1 MTLQVEKLEKNMA
14 KLTVEVSAEQFAECI
29 QTAYKKTKNR
39 FALPGFRKGKAPLN
53 MIEKMY
59 GVEVF
64 YETAA
69 DEAINETYA
78 EAMKES
84 ALEIVSRPE
93 VEIVQIEKGKPFIY
107 VATVA
112 VKPEVTL
119 GEYKGVEVEKA
130 SEEVTD
136 AEVSAELIRI
146 QDQNSRI
153 ITIEDRGVED
163 GDQTVIDFKGMI
175 DGAAF
180 EGGEAED
187 YSLTIGSHSFIDT
200 FEEQLIGKNV
210 GETCEVNVTF
220 PTEYHAK
227 NLAGKPAVFAVTI
240 KEIKH
245 KELPELNDEFASEV
259 SEFETLDEYKA
270 DLKKNLEE
278 RKKKEAV
285 TLNEDKVVEAV
296 VANASMDIPEPML
309 KAQAESMIQENAR
322 RMQSQGISLDQYMQY
337 TGMTMDMLRDQMK
350 PQAERRIKT
359 RLVLEAVA
367 EAEKIEVTEE
377 QMDEELKKMAD
388 AYKMEV
394 DKLKEYMGD
403 FEKEQMKKDLAVQA
417 AVDFLVAEAKL
428 V

>member
-1 MTLQVEKLEKNMA
+1 MRLRLRK
-14 KLTVEVSAEQFAECI
+14 SS
-29 QTAYKKTKNR
+29 TKN
-39 FALPGFRKGKAPLN
+39 FRN
-53 MIEKMY
+53 
-59 GVEVF
+59 
-64 YETAA
+64 
-69 DEAINETYA
+69 
-78 EAMKES
+78 
-84 ALEIVSRPE
+84 
-93 VEIVQIEKGKPFIY
+93 
-107 VATVA
+107 
-112 VKPEVTL
+112 
-119 GEYKGVEVEKA
+119 
-130 SEEVTD
+130 
-136 AEVSAELIRI
+136 
-146 QDQNSRI
+146 
-153 ITIEDRGVED
+153 
-163 GDQTVIDFKGMI
+163 
-175 DGAAF
+175 
-180 EGGEAED
+180 
-187 YSLTIGSHSFIDT
+187 
-200 FEEQLIGKNV
+200 
-210 GETCEVNVTF
+210 
-220 PTEYHAK
+220 
-227 NLAGKPAVFAVTI
+227 
-240 KEIKH
+240 
-245 KELPELNDEFASEV
+245 EFASEV